1 MDQMMPGMD
10 GYEALRLIR
19 NNLAIKGARKIPI
32 ICMTADSGGDV
43 REKAMK
49 AGFNEYL
56 MKPVKEMELDR
67 ILLTFL
73 PYEKIKRSLSGGAA
87 STEQIPG

>member
-1 MDQMMPGMD
+1 MMPGMD
-10 GYEALRLIR
+10 GYEALRVIR
-19 NNLAIKGARKIPI
+19 NNLAIKEARKIPI

-43 REKAMK
+43 REKAVK
-49 AGFNEYL
+49 AGFNEDL
-56 MKPVKEMELDR
+56 MKPVREMELDR